1 MGAKCS
7 RVRSC
12 ASRQKPLVYTKERHC
27 PAPLSQ
33 ENGNPCTHN
42 IAPKEPK
49 KIEFYRILQKCRDEG
64 NGEAWISPSG
74 LSAIQAAIS

>member
-12 ASRQKPLVYTKERHC
+12 ASRQKPLVYTKERLC

-49 KIEFYRILQKCRDEG
+49 EPKTIEFYRILQKMPG
-64 NGEAWISPSG
+64 
-74 LSAIQAAIS
+74 